1 VSGWRWV
8 ALVVVAGAALSLA
21 GVLLGAWWTPF
32 PAGFAVGV
40 ALPRAR
46 WALAGGAVAGL
57 AGWTAPLIAE
67 QFQYGLAPTSLSL
80 AAIMGFNGA
89 ATVPVAL
96 TVLVGILLGLVGA
109 WAGSAARTV
118 VLAGLG
124 EQKPAGPQR
133 DVADRASPRHTREVD
148 PSARP

>member
-1 VSGWRWV
+1 MSGWRWF

-40 ALPRAR
+40 ALPRER
-46 WALAGGAVAGL
+46 WALVGGALAGL
-57 AGWTAPLIAE
+57 AGWTAPLVAE
-67 QFQYGLAPTSLSL
+67 QVQYGLAPTSLAL

-89 ATVPVAL
+89 ATIPIAL

-118 VLAGLG
+118 VPAGLG

-133 DVADRASPRHTREVD
+133 DVADRAGPKQTRHVEPADKR
-148 PSARP
+148 